1 MPQPVTSVTGFAMT
15 GIFAWGAVGRADV
28 GIGPYG
34 ELQGVRYKAGR
45 RAEGS
50 PPCKFDFV
58 RRDGRGRTP
67 SLRRGHGVRGR
78 RDDVGIGPYGGGK
91 RCGESETMWASS
103 LRRGYKECGTRPGG
117 RTGASA
123 RCIVFFRLG
132 ATHIK
137 KALCYDAG
145 IIAKGFFILDCAYL
159 TSSMMAV
166 SAASPR
172 RTPVRTMRV

>member
-1 MPQPVTSVTGFAMT
+1 
-15 GIFAWGAVGRADV
+15 
-28 GIGPYG
+28 
-34 ELQGVRYKAGR
+34 
-45 RAEGS
+45 
-50 PPCKFDFV
+50 
-58 RRDGRGRTP
+58 
-67 SLRRGHGVRGR
+67 
-78 RDDVGIGPYGGGK
+78 
-91 RCGESETMWASS
+91 MWASS
-103 LRRGYKECGTRPGG
+103 PTESYKECGTRPGG
-117 RTGASA
+117 GLRAACPTSLILYGETGGVEPRPYGGA
-123 RCIVFFRLG
+123 RGAGEAGRCRHRPLRRGYKECGSWQATARGAPTEWIVGADDSVRPVHSFFCLG